1 MIRMLALL
9 PAGFLVLA
17 LSAGAAEKKAEPA
30 KAPRVAKPAGE
41 ESWEARA
48 EKALDAPAAIE
59 GWKDAPLKDVLDVLG
74 KAAGVAVVLDP
85 KAVPDADKVKI
96 TMTIPKESQMSLRSV
111 LGNVLKLAGL
121 RYALKDEAIFV
132 STRERLVAEILAAD
146 TRPAPYVPGVSGP
159 MTAGDALAAS
169 VDFFDG
175 SEEFIPQS
183 IMDFV
188 RGPVDARFEIQPYR
202 DAQGRLHFPGPPMV
216 LPDPNLLDPVHRFD
230 TFPWFLKPQYLAPM
244 YWGPQGKAVGGDASK
259 VLETETLKA
268 LLEYLTK
275 HPELTAGQLIQQLE
289 AAQAKD
295 KDKK

>member
-1 MIRMLALL
+1 MRRAFAGLL
-9 PAGFLVLA
+9 AGFLVLA
-17 LSAGAAEKKAEPA
+17 FTAGAAEREKKAE
-30 KAPRVAKPAGE
+30 VAKPAKVAAE
-41 ESWEARA
+41 PSWEARA
-48 EKALDAPAAIE
+48 AKALDAAAAIE
-59 GWKDAPLKDVLDVLG
+59 GWKDAPLKDVLDVIG
-74 KAAGVAVVLDP
+74 KAAGVAVILDP

-96 TMTIPKESQMSLRSV
+96 TMTIPKESQMTLRAV

-132 STRERLVAEILAAD
+132 STRERLVADILAAD

-175 SEEFIPQS
+175 SEEFLPQS
-183 IMDFV
+183 IMDFT
-188 RGPVDARFEIQPYR
+188 RGPVDARFEIKPYR

-230 TFPWFLKPQYLAPM
+230 TKPWFLRPQYLAPL
-244 YWGPQGKAVGGDASK
+244 YWGPQGQPVGGDAAK

-268 LLEYLTK
+268 LLDYLTK
-275 HPELTAGQLIQQLE
+275 HPELTVSQLLQQLE
-289 AAQAKD
+289 LIQAKD